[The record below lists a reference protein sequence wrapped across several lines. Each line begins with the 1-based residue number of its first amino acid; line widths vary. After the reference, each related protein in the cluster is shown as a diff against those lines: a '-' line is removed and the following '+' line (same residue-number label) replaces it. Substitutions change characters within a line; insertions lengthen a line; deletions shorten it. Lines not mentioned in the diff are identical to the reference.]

1 MALPA
6 GLSPATTTFE
16 ASHSDNL
23 SYWSVEIGGPPRI
36 CTVFSPV
43 KSRDF
48 TVKVCS
54 PFIAV
59 RKDRDTKAEL
69 NRRSQVC
76 EILAGTGI
84 RVA

>member
-16 ASHSDNL
+16 ASHSDIL
-23 SYWSVEIGGPPRI
+23 SYGSVEIGGLPRI
-36 CTVFSPV
+36 RTVFSPV

-48 TVKVCS
+48 TAKVCS
-54 PFIAV
+54 PLIAV
-59 RKDRDTKAEL
+59 RKDRDAKAEL
-69 NRRSQVC
+69 NRRGQVC